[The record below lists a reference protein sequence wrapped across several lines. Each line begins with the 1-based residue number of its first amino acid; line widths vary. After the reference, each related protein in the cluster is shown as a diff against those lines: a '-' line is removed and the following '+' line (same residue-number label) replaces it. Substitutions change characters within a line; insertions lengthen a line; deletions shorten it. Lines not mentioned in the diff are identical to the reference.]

1 MTANFTYIRP
11 KKSLGQHFLTDK
23 NIAKDIVDAAN
34 ISKDDIVVEIG
45 PGNGI
50 LTALL
55 AEKAKKV
62 IAIEIDERL
71 IDKLRE
77 EFGSFNNIEI
87 IAKDALKFS
96 FKEIKERFKVA
107 ANLPYYITTPIIFHL
122 LQFKDRIISMTLMMQ
137 KEVAERIVATPGG
150 KDYGILS
157 IAVQFYTEPKI
168 SFIVPPSA
176 FHPRPKVESAVVSFS
191 ILKNRRV
198 DVLNEGF
205 FFKVVRAAFSQ
216 RRKTLR
222 NALKSANLPKI
233 NDEALDAAFAKT
245 GIDPKRRGETL
256 SIAEFARLADNLYGG
271 HTSS

>member
-1 MTANFTYIRP
+1 MIYVRP
-11 KKSLGQHFLTDK
+11 KKSLGQHFLTDT
-23 NIAKDIVDAAN
+23 NIARDIVDAAN

-50 LTALL
+50 LTRLL
-55 AEKAKKV
+55 AERAKRV

-87 IAKDALKFS
+87 IAKDALQFP
-96 FKEIKERFKVA
+96 FNEIEGRFKVA

-122 LQFKDRIISMTLMMQ
+122 LESRDRIISMTLMMQ
-137 KEVAERIVATPGG
+137 REVAERIVAAPGG
-150 KDYGILS
+150 KDYGVLS
-157 IAVQFYTEPKI
+157 IAVQFYAEPALN
-168 SFIVPPSA
+168 FIVPPSA
-176 FHPRPKVESAVVSFS
+176 FYPKPKVESAVVSFR
-191 ILKNRRV
+191 ILEKRRV
-198 DVLNEGF
+198 DVLDEDF
-205 FFKVVRAAFSQ
+205 FFKVVKAAFSQ

-222 NALKSANLPKI
+222 NALRSANLPSI
-233 NDEALDAAFAKT
+233 TDEILDAVLNKT

-256 SIAEFARLADNLYGG
+256 SIAEFAKLADTLFC

>member
-1 MTANFTYIRP
+1 MMYVSP
-11 KKSLGQHFLTDK
+11 KKSLGQHFLTDT
-23 NIAKDIVDAAN
+23 NIARNIVDAAN
-34 ISKDDIVVEIG
+34 ISKDDTVVEIG

-50 LTALL
+50 LTRLL
-55 AEKAKKV
+55 AERAKRV

-71 IDKLRE
+71 IDKLIE

-96 FKEIKERFKVA
+96 FNEIEGRFKVA

-122 LQFKDRIISMTLMMQ
+122 LESRDKIISMTLMMQ
-137 KEVAERIVATPGG
+137 REVAERVAANPGG
-150 KDYGILS
+150 KDYGVLS
-157 IAVQFYTEPKI
+157 IAVQFYAEPAMN
-168 SFIVPPSA
+168 FIVPPSA

-198 DVLNEGF
+198 EVLDEEF
-205 FFKVVRAAFSQ
+205 FFKVVRAAFNQ

-222 NALKSANLPKI
+222 NALKAANLPSI
-233 NDEALDAAFAKT
+233 TDNALDSVFAKI

-256 SIAEFARLADNLYGG
+256 SIGEFARLADTLY
-271 HTSS
+271 SL

>member
-1 MTANFTYIRP
+1 MMYVRP
-11 KKSLGQHFLTDK
+11 KKSLGQHFLTDI
-23 NIAKDIVDAAN
+23 NIARDIVDAAN

-50 LTALL
+50 LTRLL
-55 AEKAKKV
+55 AGRAKKV

-71 IDKLRE
+71 IDKLRD

-87 IAKDALKFS
+87 IAKDALQFP
-96 FKEIKERFKVA
+96 FNEIEGRFKVA

-122 LQFKDRIISMTLMMQ
+122 LESRDRIISMTLMMQ
-137 KEVAERIVATPGG
+137 REVAERIVAAPGG
-150 KDYGILS
+150 KDYGVLS
-157 IAVQFYTEPKI
+157 IAVQFYAEPALN
-168 SFIVPPSA
+168 FIVPSSA
-176 FHPRPKVESAVVSFS
+176 FFPKPKVESAVVSFR
-191 ILKNRRV
+191 ILDKRRV
-198 DVLNEGF
+198 EVLDEGF

-222 NALKSANLPKI
+222 NALRSANLPMI
-233 NDEALDAAFAKT
+233 TDDALDSAFTKT

-256 SIAEFARLADNLYGG
+256 SIAEFAKLADTLFC

>member
-1 MTANFTYIRP
+1 MMYVRP
-11 KKSLGQHFLTDK
+11 KKSLGQHFLTDT
-23 NIAKDIVDAAN
+23 NIARDIVDAAN

-50 LTALL
+50 LTRLL
-55 AEKAKKV
+55 AERAKRV

-71 IDKLRE
+71 IDKLRD

-87 IAKDALKFS
+87 IAKDALQFS
-96 FKEIKERFKVA
+96 FNEIEGRFKVA

-122 LQFKDRIISMTLMMQ
+122 LESRDKIISMTLMMQ
-137 KEVAERIVATPGG
+137 REVAERIVAAPGG
-150 KDYGILS
+150 KDYGVLS
-157 IAVQFYTEPKI
+157 IAVQFYAEPAMN
-168 SFIVPPSA
+168 FIVPSSA
-176 FHPRPKVESAVVSFS
+176 FYPKPKVESAVVSFS
-191 ILKNRRV
+191 ILEKRRV
-198 DVLNEGF
+198 DVLDEEF

-222 NALKSANLPKI
+222 NAMKAASLPMI
-233 NDEALDAAFAKT
+233 TDDSLDAAFAET

-256 SIAEFARLADNLYGG
+256 SIAEFARLADNLFC